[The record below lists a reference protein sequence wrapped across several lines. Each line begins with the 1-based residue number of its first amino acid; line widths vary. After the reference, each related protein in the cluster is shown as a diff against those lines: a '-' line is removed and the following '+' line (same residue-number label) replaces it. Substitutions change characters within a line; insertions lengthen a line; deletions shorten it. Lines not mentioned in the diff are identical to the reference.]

1 MNVSAAHLIAAGSSG
16 SHDTRLILAALIG
29 IAVIIA
35 LITFAKLNP
44 FLSLTVGALLV
55 GAIAGL
61 GMDKTVA
68 SFGTGVGATVAS
80 VGTLIAL
87 GAIFG
92 KLLADSGGADQLVD
106 TIVRRSSER
115 GLPWAMALV
124 GMIIG
129 LPMFFEIGLVL
140 LMPVILLVARRSGLP
155 LMRVAIPALAG
166 LSAMHG
172 FVPPH
177 PGPLAAVGAL
187 NADLGLTLGLGV
199 LVAVPTVI
207 VGGPLFSRFAAR
219 WVDVPVPELFLGA
232 EVEEQRRLEATR
244 AGTGA
249 NQPAT
254 AANRPA
260 TGSTAVGSGTGA
272 GSVAISADEL
282 SGPREPQPLRRPS
295 FGITLTTVLLPVV
308 LMLAKAIADVVD
320 ENGHGAVKRALDFI
334 GTPLIALLLAVLLAI
349 YTFGLNLGFD
359 KERLS
364 ATVDQALPPIA
375 GILLI
380 VAAGG
385 GLKQVLVDSG
395 ISKIIASWVEGST
408 VSPLLLAWFVAVL
421 IRLATGSATV
431 ATITTAG
438 ILQPV
443 AETLSNT
450 HLSLL
455 VLAIGAGSLFFSH
468 VNDAGFWL
476 TKQYFG
482 LSVSQN
488 IKSWSIMETILSVT
502 GVLMVLALSVVV

>member
-1 MNVSAAHLIAAGSSG
+1 MTTELLAAGTSG
-16 SHDTRLILAALIG
+16 GQDTRLIAAALIG

-35 LITFAKLNP
+35 LITFLKLNP
-44 FLSLTVGALLV
+44 FLSLTIGSVLV

-61 GMDKTVA
+61 GLDKTVT
-68 SFGTGVGATVAS
+68 SFGNGVGSTVAS

-92 KLLADSGGADQLVD
+92 KLLADSGGADQIVD
-106 TIVRRSSER
+106 TIVGHSSDR
-115 GLPWAMALV
+115 TLPWAMALV

-187 NADLGLTLGLGV
+187 HADLGLTLALGV
-199 LVAVPTVI
+199 LIAVPTVI
-207 VGGPLFSRFAAR
+207 VGGPLFGALAAR
-219 WVDVPVPELFLGA
+219 WVDVPVPELFLGS
-232 EVEEQRRLEATR
+232 ETVEDRSRESEPRE
-244 AGTGA
+244 
-249 NQPAT
+249 
-254 AANRPA
+254 
-260 TGSTAVGSGTGA
+260 A
-272 GSVAISADEL
+272 GS
-282 SGPREPQPLRRPS
+282 RETRRRPS
-295 FGITLTTVLLPVV
+295 FGITLATVLTPVV
-308 LMLAKAIADVVD
+308 LMLAKAVADVVD
-320 ENGHGAVKRALDFI
+320 QDGNGVLKRLLDFI
-334 GTPLIALLLAVLLAI
+334 GTPLIALLLAVLLAM
-349 YTFGLNLGFD
+349 YTLGVAAGFD

-364 ATVDQALPPIA
+364 RTVDAALPPIA

-395 ISKIIASWVEGST
+395 ISKMIASWVEGST
-408 VSPLLLAWFVAVL
+408 ISPLLLAWFVAVL

-431 ATITTAG
+431 ATVTTAG

-443 AETLSNT
+443 TATLSNS
-450 HLSLL
+450 HVSLL

-488 IKSWSIMETILSVT
+488 IKSWSLMETVLSVT
-502 GVLMVLALSVVV
+502 GIAGVLALSVVV